1 MVPPGGPGP
10 AFITI
15 PGPLNEPFEIF
26 IRADSFT
33 YNVLGV
39 QGGYAIIDDIEY
51 FGEPCSPIGDGN
63 EVLAFALCLSTKS
76 TDRDCNTL
84 DIHSTTPRP
93 TTCNFKY

>member
-1 MVPPGGPGP
+1 MAHYSQVHVHVCLKATARALPNYDFCAMVPPGGPGP

-51 FGEPCSPIGDGN
+51 FGEPCSPVGDGN
-63 EVLAFALCLSTKS
+63 EVL
-76 TDRDCNTL
+76 
-84 DIHSTTPRP
+84 
-93 TTCNFKY
+93 